1 MSGEVYVVACSLC
14 LIIGFRLIASVL
26 ESKTAHEKLH
36 QKGKKNEIKPKE
48 NPLRVNKKFIFF
60 LQKSKEERER
70 ELESGIVRAIAVG
83 FCEFSDGVC
92 YRFIDSCCVFWTA
105 NSLALF
111 VLLLFKTILEIY
123 TRVGASILN
132 KHTYSLEL
140 DNLLPL
146 FVLHNPKGS
155 QNNGS
160 SLGRRN
166 WSLISLRSIY
176 RVIALDLDLYLCI
189 SPCLSGD
196 LLTVVDSL
204 GQSFGPLLLPVACC
218 GGSHVT
224 FNDNCGLTTHFS
236 QW

>member
-1 MSGEVYVVACSLC
+1 MHLFWNRKLRMKNYIKKAKKWNKTKRKST
-14 LIIGFRLIASVL
+14 
-26 ESKTAHEKLH
+26 ESE
-36 QKGKKNEIKPKE
+36 Q
-48 NPLRVNKKFIFF
+48 KFIFF

-70 ELESGIVRAIAVG
+70 ELESGVARAIAVG